1 MLPGRIFISL
11 SFESFVQSL
20 RSSRYA
26 RNRPTNVLMTAAFE
40 KSRWSG
46 LSLAPSFRDA
56 PSGAG
61 PESRADHLWIPG
73 SRCARPGMTDGRRQS
88 PHLPQHRF
96 DRLALIPAQCGLRW
110 KRIADVVALD
120 GKPGLDAGGQI
131 VAREGFVDAPQPPLQ
146 GQRLVPTRGLAEIV
160 ELDALARNDAGRS
173 RHPSDPADQHHRGR
187 DMRGGRE

>member
-1 MLPGRIFISL
+1 MTTIRNHHGRL
-11 SFESFVQSL
+11 H
-20 RSSRYA
+20 
-26 RNRPTNVLMTAAFE
+26 P
-40 KSRWSG
+40 
-46 LSLAPSFRDA
+46 APSFRDA
-56 PSGAG
+56 PLGAD
-61 PESRADHLWIPG
+61 PEARADHLWIPG
-73 SRCARPGMTDGRRQS
+73 SRFARPGMTTCWYLPRQTNQS

-160 ELDALARNDAGRS
+160 ELDALARNDAGRA
-173 RHPSDPADQHHRGR
+173 RPPSHPADPHHRGR
-187 DMRGGRE
+187 D